1 MTFTTSIKE
10 EIAKTDINVIEARYE
25 LIAFLNSVA
34 KFNKDEINITLENAS
49 ITRRIYKEI
58 KEIYD
63 VNPNIIIRIQKRF
76 KVKQIYI
83 LNIKDKVE
91 FIKKD
96 IRLGTKINVEDL
108 VSDEEKIAFLQ
119 GAFLASGNIS
129 NPSTT
134 GYHME
139 FIFTKERLAKQV
151 LNLLT
156 YFNLNAKII
165 KRGYKNIVYIK
176 VSEHISDLIKRFK
189 AINSLFY
196 FEDIRI
202 YRDHKN
208 MVNRLNNCEI
218 ANQEKTFRTGQIQ
231 LANINYLKENDL
243 YNLLDEK
250 SQIVANAREKYP
262 EVSMQELADIITLE
276 EGYKIGKS
284 GVNHHFIKIANL
296 VKRHKERSD
305 CNGGK
310 TSC

>member
-119 GAFLASGNIS
+119 GAFLASGGTSMNRTS
-129 NPSTT
+129 C
-134 GYHME
+134 
-139 FIFTKERLAKQV
+139 
-151 LNLLT
+151 LNTELDIWA
-156 YFNLNAKII
+156 NA
-165 KRGYKNIVYIK
+165 
-176 VSEHISDLIKRFK
+176 SDCY
-189 AINSLFY
+189 NN
-196 FEDIRI
+196 DW
-202 YRDHKN
+202 
-208 MVNRLNNCEI
+208 LNNG
-218 ANQEKTFRTGQIQ
+218 AYQWTLSPRASSSGAYYVF
-231 LANINYLKENDL
+231 
-243 YNLLDEK
+243 
-250 SQIVANAREKYP
+250 IV
-262 EVSMQELADIITLE
+262 
-276 EGYKIGKS
+276 GKS
-284 GVNHHFIKIANL
+284 GRVYYDGAFIWSAVRPSVYLI
-296 VKRHKERSD
+296 S
-305 CNGGK
+305 K
-310 TSC
+310 TSILGGEGTLENPYEVG